1 MSNCSNFLYILTLQ
15 LVILFSYLFFPD
27 FNSRLYSQLK
37 DQACEEKCAGMDV
50 SNSWGNLWSSTQLAS
65 EWYFY

>member
-50 SNSWGNLWSSTQLAS
+50 SNS
-65 EWYFY
+65 